1 MEKSVKEMREE
12 MVSRLVSIIESRPLE
27 WEAGWSNA
35 GDTPHNAITQKN
47 YNGFNFFFLL
57 ALQME
62 QGYADGRWLTF
73 KQVQDLGGSVTK
85 GQKSAQIFYYR
96 EYDKNTKKDF
106 DQKSIEKLTQEEQ
119 LIYKKENVV
128 PVLRCS
134 NVFNAKQCE
143 NLPKAEKRVL
153 TEQEIETQRVAVM
166 ETVLENNSVPI
177 IHDGGSRAYYS
188 WKEDAIHLPEKA
200 AFKSMQDYYATV
212 LHEIAH
218 STGHKS
224 RLDRNLQTAKTAYA
238 IEELRAELGSVFM
251 QNELGIKIEG
261 RHFENHGAYLQS
273 WLSEVKKDPGVF
285 LEAVSAAG
293 KIADYIT
300 VNYAQKNIKS
310 EQLVIKPKE
319 LPRQQVVGRAR

>member
-12 MVSRLVSIIESRPLE
+12 MVNRLVSYIEANPLE
-27 WEAGWSNA
+27 WEKGWTVSEN
-35 GDTPHNAITQKN
+35 PHNAVSNKT
-47 YNGFNFFFLL
+47 YNGFNFLYLYFLQL
-57 ALQME
+57 E
-62 QGYADGRWLTF
+62 KGYTDGRWLTF
-73 KQVQDLGGSVTK
+73 KQAQDLGGGVKK
-85 GQKSAQIFYYR
+85 GEKSAQIFYYR

-106 DQKSIEKLTQEEQ
+106 NRKKIEELPKDEQ
-119 LIYKKENVV
+119 LLYIKENVV
-128 PVLRCS
+128 PVLRYS

-143 NLPKAEKRVL
+143 NLPKVEKIAM
-153 TEQEIETQRVAVM
+153 TAQEMEVQRQAAM
-166 ETVLENNSVPI
+166 ETVLKNNPVPI
-177 IHDGGSRAYYS
+177 THDGGSSAYYS
-188 WKEDAIHLPEKA
+188 PREDAIHLPEMA
-200 AFKSMQDYYATV
+200 VFKDMQNYYATA

-224 RLDRNLQTAKTAYA
+224 RLNRNLQMADKAAYA
-238 IEELRAELGSVFM
+238 VEELRAELGSVFV